1 LGDHLIPL
9 DIESLIDT
17 IKAHGRHPQGL
28 DKRSI
33 GIIMKIEERFEKEV
47 HLIFNKEIQPIMIN
61 DLLLSPENPFFKAKV
76 LKLTE
81 PYTGDLMFLKD
92 DQPVNFEE
100 LKMRGQ
106 FPCKIIIFKA
116 RVWAI
121 RCNTVTIPVKLI
133 PERNL
138 NFNL

>member
-1 LGDHLIPL
+1 
-9 DIESLIDT
+9 
-17 IKAHGRHPQGL
+17 
-28 DKRSI
+28 
-33 GIIMKIEERFEKEV
+33 MKIEERFEKEV